1 MGRKTMG
8 EEFHE
13 SKIITQA
20 NSETRKTKMTIG
32 GHNETTAL
40 LVYRT
45 GIRIRQEDWK
55 AQRLRPLVSSLRFS
69 DSQRFGKAI
78 MVVSE
83 PF

>member
-20 NSETRKTKMTIG
+20 KSKTKKTKMTIS

-45 GIRIRQEDWK
+45 DIRIRQAGLEGTQD
-55 AQRLRPLVSSLRFS
+55 QTTGFQPEVLRFLEVWEGNNG
-69 DSQRFGKAI
+69 SQ
-78 MVVSE
+78 
-83 PF
+83 